1 MIGKA
6 LIVEPPELAEEGW
19 GADAKC
25 SEEVKVGSAGALPPV
40 CG

>member
-6 LIVEPPELAEEGW
+6 LIVEPPELAEAGW

-25 SEEVKVGSAGALPPV
+25 SEEVEVGSTGALPRV
-40 CG
+40 YG